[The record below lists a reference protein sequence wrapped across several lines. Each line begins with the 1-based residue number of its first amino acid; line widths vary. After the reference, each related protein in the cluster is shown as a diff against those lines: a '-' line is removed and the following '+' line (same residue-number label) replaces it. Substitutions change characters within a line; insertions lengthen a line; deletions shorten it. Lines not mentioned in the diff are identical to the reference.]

1 MTEVYSILNQ
11 AAPGENTG
19 AIIGFSVFWGAAFI
33 MILIGF
39 LKKLFRGNVILKK
52 IIFDIIAMVM
62 ILFFGIVIAAGAWS
76 EKLDYTEYMEA
87 WESGAYSVEIG
98 EPSGVEVNPT
108 EDDDGNTVYEVSFWL
123 NEKHFDSYFAYGG
136 GYFSKSDL
144 KLITGSDI
152 FEVKYIVDESN
163 DNIILSMSVGERT
176 D

>member
-11 AAPGENTG
+11 PTPETNSG
-19 AIIGFSVFWGAAFI
+19 ILIGFSVFLGA
-33 MILIGF
+33 ILLILLF
-39 LKKLFRGNVILKK
+39 NIFKKLITQNVFLGK
-52 IIFDIIAMVM
+52 IVWDIVAMVIVLIFAFAC
-62 ILFFGIVIAAGAWS
+62 ILSIWS
-76 EKLDYTEYMEA
+76 EKQSYKEYMEA

-163 DNIILSMSVGERT
+163 DNIILSMSVGEKT